1 MVVLKISMELKI
13 VKGSLVCDWLVRQA
27 GIMISR
33 ATAYSNRRKG
43 RLRILLLPDPV
54 FNRKQ
59 GTCATCQKPHQM
71 KNVTRMIDASIVLR
85 CSDKQP
91 AIEST
96 CAWKSAFSRRDHL
109 RTNRPL

>member
-1 MVVLKISMELKI
+1 LKIVVVLKISMELII

-59 GTCATCQKPHQM
+59 DTCATCQKPHQM
-71 KNVTRMIDASIVLR
+71 KNVTRMIHASLIVSR
-85 CSDKQP
+85 SAPDKQP

-96 CAWKSAFSRRDHL
+96 SA
-109 RTNRPL
+109 